1 MILTT
6 RLCSTTQMETSYW
19 EALNTIVVS
28 TMGYSDQQK
37 TKMVLSDGSAVK
49 GTGCSCR
56 WPGFISLNLQGGSH
70 MQKQG
75 TRDTEHS
82 SGLRAHSKHAVIE
95 THALTQ
101 VKW

>member
-56 WPGFISLNLQGGSH
+56 
-70 MQKQG
+70 
-75 TRDTEHS
+75 
-82 SGLRAHSKHAVIE
+82 
-95 THALTQ
+95 
-101 VKW
+101 